1 MFSYIEFLILKTM
14 KLLSFKS
21 IKNIST
27 VLLFLMGL
35 HSLTIHGIAES
46 FIYCIE
52 ADGEINI
59 ESTSDFTLGF
69 EKKKD
74 LHDENLNN
82 HEHSG
87 ADIHQTPESH
97 QDFSITESCTKDNR
111 VNRFDQDKTIEK
123 INNDLYQLV
132 SILPNSAKKQLAE
145 FIPPIIEHQELAS
158 LRTVVLL
165 N

>member
-1 MFSYIEFLILKTM
+1 MTIF
-14 KLLSFKS
+14 SFKF

-27 VLLFLMGL
+27 ALLLLMGF

-69 EKKKD
+69 ESKMDK
-74 LHDENLNN
+74 HDESLNN

-87 ADIHQTPESH
+87 ADIHQTPEKH
-97 QDFSITESCTKDNR
+97 QDFSITESCIKDNR
-111 VNRFDQDKTIEK
+111 VNRLDQNIAIEK
-123 INNDLYQLV
+123 IYTDLYQ
-132 SILPNSAKKQLAE
+132 SFSFLPNSAKKQKTS
-145 FIPPIIEHQELAS
+145 FIPPNIEQQDLAS
-158 LRTVVLL
+158 LETVVLL

>member
-1 MFSYIEFLILKTM
+1 MRIF
-14 KLLSFKS
+14 SFKFIKKTS
-21 IKNIST
+21 IA
-27 VLLFLMGL
+27 LLLLMGI

-46 FIYCIE
+46 LIYCIE

-59 ESTSDFTLGF
+59 ESTSSFTLGF
-69 EKKKD
+69 ESKMD
-74 LHDENLNN
+74 LHDESLYG

-87 ADIHQTPESH
+87 TDIHQTPESH
-97 QDFSITESCTKDNR
+97 QDFSIIETCSKDNR
-111 VNRFDQDKTIEK
+111 VNRFDQNKTVQK
-123 INNDLYQLV
+123 INDDLYQLV

-145 FIPPIIEHQELAS
+145 FIPPIIEQQDLAS

>member
-1 MFSYIEFLILKTM
+1 MTIF
-14 KLLSFKS
+14 SFKF

-27 VLLFLMGL
+27 ALLLLMGL

-69 EKKKD
+69 ESKMDK
-74 LHDENLNN
+74 HDESLNN

-87 ADIHQTPESH
+87 ADIHQTPENH
-97 QDFSITESCTKDNR
+97 QDFSITESCIKDNR
-111 VNRFDQDKTIEK
+111 VNRLDQNKTIEK
-123 INNDLYQLV
+123 IYTDLYQ
-132 SILPNSAKKQLAE
+132 SFSFLPNSAKKQKTS
-145 FIPPIIEHQELAS
+145 FIPPNIEQQDLAS
-158 LRTVVLL
+158 LETVVLL

>member
-1 MFSYIEFLILKTM
+1 MTIF
-14 KLLSFKS
+14 SFKL

-27 VLLFLMGL
+27 ALLLLMGL

-69 EKKKD
+69 ESKIEK
-74 LHDENLNN
+74 HDESLNN

-87 ADIHQTPESH
+87 ADIHQTPENH
-97 QDFSITESCTKDNR
+97 QDFSITESCIKDNR
-111 VNRFDQDKTIEK
+111 VNRLNQNKTIDK
-123 INNDLYQLV
+123 IITDLYQSV
-132 SILPNSAKKQLAE
+132 SILPETASNQLAV
-145 FIPPIIEHQELAS
+145 FIPPIIEQQEITILA
-158 LRTVVLL
+158 TVVLL